1 MVFGESRTDVIAAIV
16 GYVQTRCVVYA
27 ALEKIAPAS
36 ISVFR
41 EMRKPVERRACCPNV
56 AFSRNQGM
64 APN

>member
-41 EMRKPVERRACCPNV
+41 EMRKPV
-56 AFSRNQGM
+56 
-64 APN
+64 